1 MSCGVLLALVTIFL
15 QSSISITGADASE
28 QTYIVHMKHYQKP
41 DHVETHHAWYS
52 SNLQS
57 LSSSATLLYTYTT
70 TYHGFSASLSL
81 QEAQQ
86 LRQYDSVIDIQEE
99 SVYALHTTRT
109 PEFLGLDREVD
120 LWAGYSF
127 QELNKASQD
136 IIIGVLDSGVWSES
150 ESFAD
155 NGMPGVP
162 SRWRGECESGPDFH
176 QSSCNKKLI
185 GARMFSKGY
194 EKEMGKRAKETISPR
209 DRTTGSPVANA
220 SMFGYANGT
229 ARGIASHARVATYKV
244 CWESRCLGSDVLA
257 GMESAMND
265 GVNVL
270 SISIGGPSGPYYSN
284 SIAIAAFTAMEKGI
298 FVSTSVGND
307 GPAQSS
313 LFNVAPWLMT
323 VGAGTIDR
331 DFPAYVVL
339 GDGRRLYGVSISG
352 GTGIGGKPVGIFY
365 NKGRNSSNLCLAG
378 SLDPDL
384 VRGKVVVCDRAVNKR
399 VEKGEAVKN
408 AGGVGMILANTA
420 ENCEDLQTDSHVIPT
435 VAVGQKMGDVIREY
449 LRKVKNPTATLVF
462 GGTVLGVR
470 PSPLVAPFS
479 SRGPNVVTPQILKP
493 DVIGPGVSILAASSE
508 AVGPSVLD
516 SDTRRTKYRIM
527 SAGTSMSCPH
537 ISGVAALLKA
547 GHPDWST
554 SAIKSALMTTAYT
567 RDNTESPFRN
577 AETGNKSNPWAYGS
591 GYVDPYKAM
600 SPGLVYDSSPEDY
613 IAFLCSLDYS
623 IAQIQSIAKHSN
635 ITCSKRLSDPG
646 QLNYPSF
653 SVIFGKSRV
662 VHYTRELTNVGAA
675 GSAYEVVVDAPSVI
689 DMTVNPSKLVFKNV
703 GDKHQYTITFR
714 TKKVI
719 IEAGKSAFGSI
730 SWNNAKHQVS
740 SPVAFSWTRD

>member
-99 SVYALHTTRT
+99 
-109 PEFLGLDREVD
+109 
-120 LWAGYSF
+120 
-127 QELNKASQD
+127 
-136 IIIGVLDSGVWSES
+136 
-150 ESFAD
+150 
-155 NGMPGVP
+155 
-162 SRWRGECESGPDFH
+162 
-176 QSSCNKKLI
+176 
-185 GARMFSKGY
+185 
-194 EKEMGKRAKETISPR
+194 
-209 DRTTGSPVANA
+209 
-220 SMFGYANGT
+220 
-229 ARGIASHARVATYKV
+229 
-244 CWESRCLGSDVLA
+244 
-257 GMESAMND
+257 
-265 GVNVL
+265 
-270 SISIGGPSGPYYSN
+270 
-284 SIAIAAFTAMEKGI
+284 
-298 FVSTSVGND
+298 
-307 GPAQSS
+307 
-313 LFNVAPWLMT
+313 
-323 VGAGTIDR
+323 
-331 DFPAYVVL
+331 
-339 GDGRRLYGVSISG
+339 
-352 GTGIGGKPVGIFY
+352 
-365 NKGRNSSNLCLAG
+365 NSSNLCLAG

-527 SAGTSMSCPH
+527 SGTSMSCPH